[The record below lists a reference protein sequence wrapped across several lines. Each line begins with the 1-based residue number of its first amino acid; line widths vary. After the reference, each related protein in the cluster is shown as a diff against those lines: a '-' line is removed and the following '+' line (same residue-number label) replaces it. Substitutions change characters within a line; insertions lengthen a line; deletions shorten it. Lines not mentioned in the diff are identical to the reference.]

1 MFGFLLG
8 GASLA
13 GLLYML
19 RSHHHCGGYAYAG
32 SGCGGGSDS
41 YNGCGR
47 GCGGRRSWGH
57 HHGHHHGPPPW
68 ARGGFRGRRR
78 FFLRRMFE
86 ELDTTP
92 GQEKAIGRAVDRVV
106 EAGGTLRGELRDSL
120 NGLAEALRSDALDD
134 STLASLFADH
144 DAALAAF
151 RTTATEAMKEIHD
164 ALDER
169 QRARIADFIESRR
182 RRWGGPY
189 RTPEEPGDD
198 S

>member
-19 RSHHHCGGYAYAG
+19 RGHHRCGGYAYAG
-32 SGCGGGSDS
+32 HGCGGH
-41 YNGCGR
+41 R
-47 GCGGRRSWGH
+47 EACGGGRSWGRH
-57 HHGHHHGPPPW
+57 QGHHHGPPPW
-68 ARGGFRGRRR
+68 ARGGFRARRR
-78 FFLRRMFE
+78 FFLRRLFE

-92 GQEKAIGRAVDRVV
+92 GQEKVIGRAVDRV
-106 EAGGTLRGELRDSL
+106 
-120 NGLAEALRSDALDD
+120 AEALRAFRSELYDSLGGLAESVRADTLDDTALDAL
-134 STLASLFADH
+134 FAEH

-151 RTTATEAMKEIHD
+151 RSTATEALKEIHD

-169 QRARIADFIESRR
+169 QRAEVAQFIESRR

-189 RTPEEPGDD
+189 RTPEEPGDE

>member
-19 RSHHHCGGYAYAG
+19 RSHHHCGHYAYAG
-32 SGCGGGSDS
+32 HGCGGGRDRCGG
-41 YNGCGR
+41 YGR
-47 GCGGRRSWGH
+47 GHGHCGGERSW
-57 HHGHHHGPPPW
+57 GHHHGPPPW
-68 ARGGFRGRRR
+68 ARGGFRARRR
-78 FFLRRMFE
+78 FILRRVFE

-106 EAGGTLRGELRDSL
+106 EAGRSFRSEIHDSL
-120 NGLAEALRSDALDD
+120 GDLPEALRADELDTAALDAL
-134 STLASLFADH
+134 FAQH

-151 RTTATEAMKEIHD
+151 RATASDALKEIHD
-164 ALDER
+164 ALDEH
-169 QRARIADFIESRR
+169 QRARVADFIESRR

-189 RTPEEPGDD
+189 RTPPGDEE
-198 S
+198 